1 MMNQKVSSEN
11 IIANQSFPISVQH
24 FFPVFESDQMSYV
37 VTYLDDS
44 MKQSQIRKCCI
55 QHPPRDT
62 MYLKST
68 TTGVGC
74 RMARMLT
81 ILAVFSRG

>member
-1 MMNQKVSSEN
+1 MMNQKESSEN

-55 QHPPRDT
+55 QYSPREK
-62 MYLKST
+62 MCLKST
-68 TTGVGC
+68 TTRVGWS
-74 RMARMLT
+74 MTRMLT
-81 ILAVFSRG
+81 IFAVFSWG